1 MDNQREVAAMA
12 ENHGLSIETIVA
24 EACALMRLHLKAQGI
39 EVTHASHQH
48 SHDLVGNEA
57 GEPSFL
63 YRTGSS
69 RGPFVDTGVGL
80 SLPRLGP
87 VALGGKSAQVGAE
100 SPKRISIA
108 DTPSLHR
115 SQPSELCRKPL
126 PCVSR

>member
-24 EACALMRLHLKAQGI
+24 EACALMRLRLKAQGI

-80 SLPRLGP
+80 SIPRPGP
-87 VALGGKSAQVGAE
+87 VALAV
-100 SPKRISIA
+100 
-108 DTPSLHR
+108 
-115 SQPSELCRKPL
+115 SQPRSARNLRSASQSLILRVFIGASQANYVESLCHA
-126 PCVSR
+126 